1 MNEKNSLPPS
11 HPSSAQDFLWIAS
24 SAIVYFAMAWLG
36 LSLPF
41 RPEGIAAIWPS
52 GGVFLSAILLSRHR
66 LRPPLVAVLCVTDF
80 IAELLSGTPFLV
92 SAVYALALAGDA
104 VLSAWLLIRFAGEPI
119 EFRKTREVID
129 FLALVVIL
137 SNGLTSLAAAAAS
150 TLIPGTSFWN
160 SWMRWATSDGIGNLL
175 VTPFILSWASLANAR
190 WERWTP
196 KRVIEA
202 AALFIPLALLNVLT
216 FSTLSASNLF
226 FLLLPY
232 LTFPFL
238 LWAAF
243 RFKTPGA
250 TLALVILAA
259 ITTSFAAAGPATGL
273 AGTLLDHVLDVQLY
287 LAVITVPTLFLAALV
302 TEHTQMATTLRERE
316 ARMNKAEE
324 IARVGSWEFDLA
336 TNRLTWSDETY
347 RIFGLPPQSFAPTY
361 RAFLDTVHPDD
372 RSAVDAAY
380 AGSLRDGRDMYEIE
394 HRIVRKAT
402 GEIRYVREKCEHI
415 RDASDR
421 IIRSIGMVHDIT
433 GRKQAEHGLRES
445 EARFRALFEDAPFAL
460 WEEDFSTVKA
470 RFDELRRSG
479 VTDLRAWLDR
489 NQGEVANLAAQ
500 VRIVQINKTSVRVFG
515 AESKEKITRELP
527 RYFTAESLEVFKE
540 EVLALAEGRTSFS
553 SEALRLTVGG
563 RPAVFELTL
572 SVQPG
577 YEQSLSR
584 VLVSFMDITERKRMQ
599 EALTERNRYIETILE
614 NAPIGFSVN
623 TIDDGKGVFVTSKFE
638 EIYGV
643 ARGSLHSV
651 ADYFEKV
658 YLDRAFRRQ
667 IRARMTADMAAGDA
681 ARMRWED
688 IPITTAAGEKKFV
701 TIINIPLS
709 DQNLMVSTVQDVTAR
724 HRTEEAL
731 RESEERFRS
740 LIEQAGDGFELLDA
754 GGRYVDVNSAT
765 CRQLGY
771 SKEEL
776 LRLSVFD
783 IDPQVSREQYAG
795 QFQSLIN
802 NPPITFE
809 TAHRRK
815 DGTTFPV
822 EITTSLIRFDDA
834 LRAVTLVR
842 DISDRKRV
850 EEEREKLQSQLL
862 QAQKMESIGR
872 LAGGVAH
879 DFNNML
885 SVILGHAEVVLGRM
899 APAEPL
905 RIHLEEIQKAA
916 QRSADLTRQL
926 LAFARKQTVAPK
938 VLDLNDAITG
948 MLKMLRRLIGE
959 DLDLAWMP
967 GADLWPVR
975 IDPAQIDQM
984 LVNLCVNARDAI
996 TGEGKVTIETA
1007 NVTFDEAYCADHPG
1021 SVPGRYVLLAV
1032 SDSGIGMDR
1041 DVLDHLFEP
1050 FFTTKGLGT
1059 GMGLAMVYGIVK
1071 QNEGFINVYSEPGGG
1086 TTFKIYLPGC
1096 PGETNVAPVEGPAPR
1111 VKKGTETILLV
1122 EDEEMLLDLGK
1133 TLLEELGYTV
1143 LAAMTSAEAIRLART
1158 YTGKIHLLVTDVVLQ
1173 GMNGRELSE
1182 RLRAIKPDLKC
1193 LFMSGYTA
1201 NVIAHRGVLDA
1212 GVQFIQKPFTINDFA
1227 AKVREAL
1234 ELG

>member
-1 MNEKNSLPPS
+1 MNEKSTPPPFRPSLGR
-11 HPSSAQDFLWIAS
+11 DFLWIAS
-24 SAIVYFAMAWLG
+24 SAIVYFALARLG
-36 LSLPF
+36 LSLLF
-41 RPEGIAAIWPS
+41 QPEGIAAIWPS
-52 GGVFLSAILLSRHR
+52 GGFFLSAILLTRR
-66 LRPPLVAVLCVTDF
+66 GLRPPLVAVLCVTDF
-80 IAELLSGTPFLV
+80 IAELLTGTTILV
-92 SAVYALALAGDA
+92 SAVYALVLAGDA
-104 VLSAWLLIRFAGEPI
+104 VLSAWLLIRFVGEPI
-119 EFRKTREVID
+119 EFRKTREVIG
-129 FLALVVIL
+129 FLALAVIL
-137 SNGLTSLAAAAAS
+137 SNGLMSSLAAAS

-175 VTPFILSWASLANAR
+175 VTPFILSWASWAKAGWGAWN
-190 WERWTP
+190 P
-196 KRVIEA
+196 KRALEG
-202 AALFIPLALLNVLT
+202 AALFILLPLLDVFT
-216 FSTLSASNLF
+216 FSALSASNLF
-226 FLLLPY
+226 SLFLPY
-232 LTFPFL
+232 VTFPFL
-238 LWAAF
+238 LWAAL
-243 RFKTPGA
+243 RFGTSGV
-250 TLALVILAA
+250 TLALMILAA
-259 ITTSFAAAGPATGL
+259 VTISFTAAGPAAGL
-273 AGTLLDHVLDVQLY
+273 AGPALDHVLDVQLY
-287 LAVITVPTLFLAALV
+287 LAVMAVPSLFLATVV
-302 TEHTQMATTLRERE
+302 TERTQMEETLRERE

-336 TNRLTWSDETY
+336 TDRLAWSDETY
-347 RIFGLPPQSFAPTY
+347 RIFGLPPQCFVPMY
-361 RAFLDTVHPDD
+361 QDFLDAVHPDD

-380 AGSLRDGRDMYEIE
+380 SGSLREGRDTYEIE

-402 GEIRYVREKCEHI
+402 GEIRYVREKCEHV

-433 GRKQAEHGLRES
+433 GRKQAEEGLRES
-445 EARFRALFEDAPFAL
+445 EARFRALFEDAPIAL
-460 WEEDFSTVKA
+460 WEEDFSKVKA

-479 VTDLRAWLDR
+479 ATDLRAWLDR
-489 NQGEVANLAAQ
+489 NPGEVANLAAQ

-515 AESKEKITRELP
+515 AESKEQITRELP

-577 YEQSLSR
+577 HEKSLSR
-584 VLVSFMDITERKRMQ
+584 VLVSFMDITERRRMQ

-614 NAPIGFSVN
+614 NSPIGFAVY
-623 TIDDGKGVFVTSKFE
+623 TIDDGQGVFITSKFE

-667 IRARMTADMAAGDA
+667 IRTRMTADMATGQA

-754 GGRYVDVNSAT
+754 EGRYADVNSAT

-776 LRLSVFD
+776 LRLSIFE
-783 IDPQVSREQYAG
+783 IDPLVSREKYAG
-795 QFQSLIN
+795 QFQSLMNN

-809 TAHRRK
+809 TVHRRK
-815 DGTTFPV
+815 NGASFPV
-822 EITTSLIRFDDA
+822 EITTSLIRFEDG

-842 DISDRKRV
+842 DISDRKRA
-850 EEEREKLQSQLL
+850 EEEREKLQEQLL

-885 SVILGHAEVVLGRM
+885 GVILGHSEVALERM
-899 APAEPL
+899 EPAEPL
-905 RIHLEEIQKAA
+905 RTHLEEIQKAA

-938 VLDLNDAITG
+938 VLDLNDAVTG

-967 GADLWPVR
+967 GADLKPVR

-1007 NVTFDEAYCADHPG
+1007 NVTFDDTYCADHPG
-1021 SVPGRYVLLAV
+1021 FLSHRYVMLAV
-1032 SDSGIGMDR
+1032 SDNGIGMDKEI
-1041 DVLDHLFEP
+1041 LDHLFEP
-1050 FFTTKGLGT
+1050 FFTTKRQGT
-1059 GMGLAMVYGIVK
+1059 GMGLATVYGIVK
-1071 QNEGFINVYSEPGGG
+1071 QNEGFINVYSEPGSG
-1086 TTFKIYLPGC
+1086 TTFKIYLPSC
-1096 PGETNVAPVEGPAPR
+1096 PAETIAASVEGPAR
-1111 VKKGTETILLV
+1111 AAKKGTETILLV
-1122 EDEEMLLDLGK
+1122 EDEEMLLELGK
-1133 TLLEELGYTV
+1133 NLLEELGYTV
-1143 LAAMTSAEAIRLART
+1143 LSTMTPGEAIRLAQAN
-1158 YTGKIHLLVTDVVLQ
+1158 YGEIDLLITDVVLQ

-1182 RLRAIKPDLKC
+1182 RIRAIKPDLKC

-1201 NVIAHRGVLDA
+1201 NVIAHRGVLDH
-1212 GVQFIQKPFTINDFA
+1212 GVQFIQKPFSIKDFA

-1234 ELG
+1234 EQA